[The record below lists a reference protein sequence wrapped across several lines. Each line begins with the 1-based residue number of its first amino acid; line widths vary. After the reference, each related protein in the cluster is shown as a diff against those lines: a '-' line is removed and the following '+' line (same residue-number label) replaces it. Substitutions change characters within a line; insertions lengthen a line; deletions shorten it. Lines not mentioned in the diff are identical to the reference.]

1 MGVIDWIILAVLL
14 FFTVVGI
21 RRGLVGAVVQFAG
34 AVLAFFLVGHY
45 YPLLANQLMLKYGL
59 GKTISTII
67 AVVLILI
74 LIVVIVRFVL
84 WILERFIKALN
95 LSWLNRTVG
104 GILGLVNGLILVII
118 FTVLMDYMP
127 KLSEPLKDGEKHRVY
142 VGVEQLKEE
151 LFAKLNLKNRIK
163 YIKMPEFLQQR
174 EDNEE

>member
-45 YPLLANQLMLKYGL
+45 YPLLANQLILKYGL

>member
-142 VGVEQLKEE
+142 VGVEQIKEE